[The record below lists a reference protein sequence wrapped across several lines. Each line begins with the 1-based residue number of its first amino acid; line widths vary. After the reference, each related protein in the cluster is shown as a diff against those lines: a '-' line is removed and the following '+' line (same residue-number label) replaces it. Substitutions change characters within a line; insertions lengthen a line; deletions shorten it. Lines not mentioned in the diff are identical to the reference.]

1 VCLGDYFLT
10 AINYYESIELEIATV
25 ERKKVKKPKRYL
37 EKRILKRGFPKNQGK
52 RR

>member
-1 VCLGDYFLT
+1 LAV
-10 AINYYESIELEIATV
+10 APV
-25 ERKKVKKPKRYL
+25 EKKKVKKPNKYL